1 MTALMLAAD
10 CGHSEVAR
18 LLIAAGAGM
27 DFIDRSDMTALNLAS
42 TSLRVVTWRLRVCWW
57 KLVLIK
63 IAVTIPAGQP

>member
-1 MTALMLAAD
+1 
-10 CGHSEVAR
+10 
-18 LLIAAGAGM
+18 M